1 VINLKNILLIAAAT
15 IVLTSA
21 AFAAKP
27 ENPGSKGKAY
37 GHLSKEDR
45 MAAIIAAK
53 NAKVRPVTKAYMYP
67 SNTSTS
73 ADARYDY
80 DEDAWGM
87 LLVKHKKDVAKFH
100 GHNLAANKEYTL
112 KYDGNEIGKA
122 TSNDEGNLKISGSFT
137 VSWDDYDVEK
147 FTLRADGETELKSRL
162 TRLRGM

>member
-1 VINLKNILLIAAAT
+1 
-15 IVLTSA
+15 
-21 AFAAKP
+21 
-27 ENPGSKGKAY
+27 
-37 GHLSKEDR
+37 
-45 MAAIIAAK
+45 
-53 NAKVRPVTKAYMYP
+53 
-67 SNTSTS
+67 
-73 ADARYDY
+73 
-80 DEDAWGM
+80 M